1 MKFTKLAAAITLGLA
16 FSAAHA
22 ATQNSSFNVKIT
34 IDGTCAANT
43 FSNGPVPG
51 AYDVD
56 FLNVPAAT
64 GPVSLTANNS
74 GAATGLTV
82 QCSKGHSALVTLQ
95 PSNANA
101 SGAGVMSRVLGGTDT
116 IPYQLVQPTPAGSPV
131 AYTAG
136 GIGGAAWGNNPASTL
151 TVIGQGMTTA
161 IKLPVAAT
169 ITTNNALDVEIGAY
183 SDLVTAT
190 MSY

>member
-1 MKFTKLAAAITLGLA
+1 MKFSKLAAAITLGLA

-22 ATQNSSFNVKIT
+22 ATQTSQFNVKINIT
-34 IDGTCAANT
+34 GTCAANT
-43 FSNGPVPG
+43 FPDAPLPAAS
-51 AYDVD
+51 DVD
-56 FLNVPAAT
+56 FGSVPSAA
-64 GPVSLTANNS
+64 GAPSLIASNS
-74 GAATGLTV
+74 GATTGLTV

-116 IPYQLVQPTPAGSPV
+116 IPYQLVQPTPSGTPV
-131 AYTAG
+131 TYTAG